1 MDTPIHEEEFY
12 ISPNDTGADGRLG
25 TGRLCDY
32 IQEAA
37 RNHADVLGI
46 GLERL
51 KEENLMWVLCQMRA
65 QMLICPVAGD
75 SLEVQTWPSTAGR
88 IQCRREFVWRTPG
101 GEIMGRAAT
110 LWIVANRQTRRIEKL
125 PGFIRDCF
133 SPCPPLAL
141 DWISEKLPMLDG
153 GDAPNRITAG
163 ESDIDGNN
171 HVNNVR
177 FIEWAIDSLPRAV
190 RAERVLR
197 ELAVDFRNEGFL
209 GDEIFVRLKRGEAE
223 TYFHSLVRCRD
234 QKELVRLKTVWQ
246 PAEFTEG
253 LSLPAGCIA

>member
-1 MDTPIHEEEFY
+1 MDKTAYEEEFT
-12 ISPNDTGADGRLG
+12 IFPKDTGADGRLG

-75 SLEVQTWPSTAGR
+75 SLEVRTWPSTAGR

-133 SPCPPLAL
+133 PPCPPLAL
-141 DWISEKLPMLDG
+141 DWSSEKLPMLDG

-177 FIEWAIDSLPRAV
+177 FIEWAIDSLPEAV
-190 RAERVLR
+190 RADLFLR
-197 ELAVDFRNEGFL
+197 ELTVDFRSEGFL
-209 GDEIFVRLKRGEAE
+209 GDEMLTRLEKAEAE
-223 TYFHSLVRCRD
+223 TYFHSIVRCRD
-234 QKELVRLKTVWQ
+234 KKELVRLKTVWQ
-246 PAEFTEG
+246 PAG
-253 LSLPAGCIA
+253 S